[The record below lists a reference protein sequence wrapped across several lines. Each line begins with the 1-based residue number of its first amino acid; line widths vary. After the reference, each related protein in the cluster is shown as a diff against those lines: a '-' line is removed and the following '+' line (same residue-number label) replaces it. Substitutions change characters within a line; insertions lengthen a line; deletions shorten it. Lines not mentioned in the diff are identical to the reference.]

1 MKIANNI
8 MSKLRYEK
16 MQPKENNL
24 LIETIT
30 LNGHEGRLQ
39 TDWSHIW
46 DAENSLLVDDEVK
59 MLRCWSK
66 YLTELPKT
74 DQPDEKW
81 QLILDVVIAETDLA
95 AVWRRLL
102 IAGISAP
109 DFYAQ
114 RIWTLLLNPG
124 ILLSLETQELAKF
137 CLEAFAS
144 QLTDKNFSQIESLL
158 LDKAKALDCQTEN
171 ANNYLLAKIARILS
185 SIPEEKRS
193 SETQEILSKYL
204 GNENLYS
211 SRPTYQ
217 LESTRVEQLPVD
229 SFGNPEY
236 TPNEQLPVDLFG
248 NPNVFLQELEEAKNL
263 YQRASESTPLNNQA
277 QSDLFEQLKRVIET
291 PSAPP
296 SPQSLEDFD
305 RDPSVWQQL
314 FAVEGFLCLAIKT
327 DSLPIEWKDL
337 LRRLADDPDPQVRS
351 CLGQQI
357 WQFLNKWPEFVWETL
372 DRWLNELPN
381 RAGTIGV
388 LRKTLHSS
396 WYGWLRN
403 SDAARAEQFFNNLL
417 TAARFCNSAELRS
430 HCGALLTA
438 LWFFEGETWAGEALR
453 NALDSIRD
461 NADELKGAERNAV
474 HELLPRSP
482 KEPPSPVAERQ
493 RVQDFLLQLLKAANQ
508 ALLAYHA
515 EVATRVPSDG
525 ANEPAP
531 WVKKVSDFFYDVAT
545 EFDFSAEGH
554 AKQWTSAQTD
564 DKEAKIS
571 AWWQT
576 VEPILEALLAIP
588 HPGIVFKLIEGLEHF
603 IDLDLQRSLYWIRK
617 ATLASA
623 PAGLV
628 NEPLAADRTIEILSR
643 ILADHKKILLE
654 GNELQSDF
662 IQILE
667 SYLNVGWPKAVQ
679 LAVQIETIFR

>member
-8 MSKLRYEK
+8 MSKLRYKK

-39 TDWSHIW
+39 TDGSHIW

-81 QLILDVVIAETDLA
+81 QPILDVVIAENDLA

-102 IAGISAP
+102 IAAISAP

-114 RIWTLLLNPG
+114 RIWTLLLNPR
-124 ILLSLETQELAKF
+124 ILLSLETQELAQN

-144 QLTDKNFSQIESLL
+144 ELTDENFSQIESLL
-158 LDKAKALDCQTEN
+158 LNRALDCQTEN

-204 GNENLYS
+204 GNKNLY

-217 LESTRVEQLPVD
+217 LEYTRVEQLPVD

-236 TPNEQLPVDLFG
+236 TPTEQLPVDLFG
-248 NPNVFLQELEEAKNL
+248 NPNVFSQELEEAKNL
-263 YQRASESTPLNNQA
+263 YQRASESSPLNNQA
-277 QSDLFEQLKRVIET
+277 ESDIFEQLKIIIET

-296 SPQSLEDFD
+296 SPQSLENFD
-305 RDPSVWQQL
+305 RDPSVWQKPRI

-337 LRRLADDPDPQVRS
+337 LRRLADDPDPQVRCS
-351 CLGQQI
+351 LGQQI

-403 SDAARAEQFFNNLL
+403 SDAARAEQFFNKLL
-417 TAARFCNSAELRS
+417 TAARLCNSAELRS

-453 NALDSIRD
+453 NALDSITD

-482 KEPPSPVAERQ
+482 KEPPIPVEEHQ
-493 RVQDFLLQLLKAANQ
+493 RVQDFLLQLLEAANQ
-508 ALLAYHA
+508 ALRVYYA
-515 EVATRVPSDG
+515 EVTNIAPSDG

-603 IDLDLQRSLYWIRK
+603 IDLDLQRSLCWIRK

-623 PAGLV
+623 SAGLV
-628 NEPLAADRTIEILSR
+628 NERLAADRTIEILSR

>member
-1 MKIANNI
+1 
-8 MSKLRYEK
+8 

-46 DAENSLLVDDEVK
+46 DAENSLSVDDEVK

-277 QSDLFEQLKRVIET
+277 QSDIFEQLKRVIET

-305 RDPSVWQQL
+305 RDPSVWPQPSI

-388 LRKTLHSS
+388 LRKTLHPS

-403 SDAARAEQFFNNLL
+403 SDAARAEQFFNKLL
-417 TAARFCNSAELRS
+417 TAARLCNSAELRS

-438 LWFFEGETWAGEALR
+438 LWFSEGETWVNEALR
-453 NALDSIRD
+453 NALDSITD
-461 NADELKGAERNAV
+461 NADELKGAQEYAV

-482 KEPPSPVAERQ
+482 KEPPIPVEKHQ
-493 RVQDFLLQLLKAANQ
+493 RVQDFLLQLLKGANE
-508 ALLAYHA
+508 ALRVYRA
-515 EVATRVPSDG
+515 EVTNITPSDG

-588 HPGIVFKLIEGLEHF
+588 HPSIVFKLIEGLEHF

-643 ILADHKKILLE
+643 ILADHKKSLLDE
-654 GNELQSDF
+654 NVLRSDL

>member
-1 MKIANNI
+1 
-8 MSKLRYEK
+8 

-24 LIETIT
+24 LIKTIT

-66 YLTELPKT
+66 YLTDLPKT
-74 DQPDEKW
+74 GHPDEKW
-81 QLILDVVIAETDLA
+81 QLILDVVIAENDLA

-102 IAGISAP
+102 IAAISAP
-109 DFYAQ
+109 EFYAQ

-124 ILLSLETQELAKF
+124 ILLSLETKELAQN

-144 QLTDKNFSQIESLL
+144 ELTDEKFSQIESLL
-158 LDKAKALDCQTEN
+158 LNRALDCQTEN
-171 ANNYLLAKIARILS
+171 TNNYLLANIAQILS

-204 GNENLYS
+204 GNKKLY

-217 LESTRVEQLPVD
+217 LEYTRVEQLPVD

-236 TPNEQLPVDLFG
+236 TPTEQLPVDSFG
-248 NPNVFLQELEEAKNL
+248 NPNVFLRELEEAQNL
-263 YQRASESTPLNNQA
+263 YQRACESTPLNNQSE
-277 QSDLFEQLKRVIET
+277 SDIFEQLKIIIET

-296 SPQSLEDFD
+296 SPQNLEDLD
-305 RDPSVWQQL
+305 RDPPVWQKPRIL
-314 FAVEGFLCLAIKT
+314 AVERFLCLAIKT
-327 DSLPIEWKDL
+327 DPLPIEWKDL
-337 LRRLADDPDPQVRS
+337 LGRLADDPDPQVRC

-381 RAGTIGV
+381 RAGTIRV
-388 LRKTLHSS
+388 LRKTLHSC

-417 TAARFCNSAELRS
+417 KAARLCNSAELRS
-430 HCGALLTA
+430 HRGALLAA

-453 NALDSIRD
+453 NALDSITG
-461 NADELKGAERNAV
+461 NADELKGAGQNAV

-515 EVATRVPSDG
+515 EVATRVLSDG

-576 VEPILEALLAIP
+576 VEPILETLLAIP

-643 ILADHKKILLE
+643 ILAGHKKSLLDE
-654 GNELQSDF
+654 NVLRSDL

>member
-1 MKIANNI
+1 
-8 MSKLRYEK
+8 

-46 DAENSLLVDDEVK
+46 DAENSLSVDDEVK

-277 QSDLFEQLKRVIET
+277 QSDIFEQLKRVIET

-305 RDPSVWQQL
+305 RDPSVWPQPSI

-388 LRKTLHSS
+388 LRKTLHPS

-403 SDAARAEQFFNNLL
+403 SDAARAEQFFNKLL
-417 TAARFCNSAELRS
+417 TAARLCNSAELRS

-438 LWFFEGETWAGEALR
+438 LWFSEGETWVNEALR
-453 NALDSIRD
+453 NALDSITD
-461 NADELKGAERNAV
+461 NADELKGAQEYAV

-482 KEPPSPVAERQ
+482 KEPPIPVEKHQ
-493 RVQDFLLQLLKAANQ
+493 RVQDFLLQLLKGANE
-508 ALLAYHA
+508 ALRVYRA
-515 EVATRVPSDG
+515 EVTNITPSDG

-531 WVKKVSDFFYDVAT
+531 WVKKVSNFFYDVAT

-588 HPGIVFKLIEGLEHF
+588 HPSIVFKLIEGLEHF

-643 ILADHKKILLE
+643 ILADHKKSLLDE
-654 GNELQSDF
+654 NVLRSDL

>member
-1 MKIANNI
+1 
-8 MSKLRYEK
+8 

-39 TDWSHIW
+39 TDGSHIW

-81 QLILDVVIAETDLA
+81 QPILDVVIAENALA

-102 IAGISAP
+102 IAAISAP

-114 RIWTLLLNPG
+114 RIWTLLLNPE
-124 ILLSLETQELAKF
+124 ILLSLETQELAQN
-137 CLEAFAS
+137 CLEAFS
-144 QLTDKNFSQIESLL
+144 SELTDEKFSQIESLL
-158 LDKAKALDCQTEN
+158 LKRALDCQTEN

-204 GNENLYS
+204 GNKNLY

-217 LESTRVEQLPVD
+217 LEYTRVEQLPVD

-236 TPNEQLPVDLFG
+236 TPTEQLPVDLFG
-248 NPNVFLQELEEAKNL
+248 NPNVFSQELEEAKNL
-263 YQRASESTPLNNQA
+263 YQRASESSPLNNQA
-277 QSDLFEQLKRVIET
+277 ESDIFEQLKIIIET

-296 SPQSLEDFD
+296 SPQSLENFD
-305 RDPSVWQQL
+305 RDDLSVWQKPPI
-314 FAVEGFLCLAIKT
+314 FFVAVEGFLSLAIKT

-388 LRKTLHSS
+388 LRKTLHPS

-403 SDAARAEQFFNNLL
+403 SDAARAEQFFNKLL
-417 TAARFCNSAELRS
+417 TAARLCNSAELRS

-438 LWFFEGETWAGEALR
+438 LWFFEGETWASEALR
-453 NALDSIRD
+453 NALDSITD
-461 NADELKGAERNAV
+461 NADELKGAGQYAV

-482 KEPPSPVAERQ
+482 KEPPIPVEQHQ
-493 RVQDFLLQLLKAANQ
+493 RVQDFLLQLLEAANQ
-508 ALLAYHA
+508 ALQVYWA
-515 EVATRVPSDG
+515 EVTNIAPSDG

-531 WVKKVSDFFYDVAT
+531 WVKKVSNFFYDVAT

-643 ILADHKKILLE
+643 ILADHKKSLLDE
-654 GNELQSDF
+654 NVLRSDL

>member
-1 MKIANNI
+1 
-8 MSKLRYEK
+8 

-66 YLTELPKT
+66 YLTHLPRT

-81 QLILDVVIAETDLA
+81 QPILDVVIAENDLA

-102 IAGISAP
+102 IAAISAP
-109 DFYAQ
+109 DFYAE

-124 ILLSLETQELAKF
+124 ILLSLETQELAQNS
-137 CLEAFAS
+137 LEAFAS
-144 QLTDKNFSQIESLL
+144 ELTDEKFSQIESLL
-158 LDKAKALDCQTEN
+158 LNRALDCQTEN
-171 ANNYLLAKIARILS
+171 PNNYLLAIIARILS

-204 GNENLYS
+204 GNKNLY

-217 LESTRVEQLPVD
+217 LTYTPVEQLPVD
-229 SFGNPEY
+229 SLGNPEY

-248 NPNVFLQELEEAKNL
+248 NPNVFLQLEEAKNL

-305 RDPSVWQQL
+305 RDPSVWQQPPI

-337 LRRLADDPDPQVRS
+337 LRRLADDPDPQVRC

-388 LRKTLHSS
+388 LRKTLHPS

-403 SDAARAEQFFNNLL
+403 IDAARAEQFFNKLL
-417 TAARFCNSAELRS
+417 TAARLCNSAELRS

-603 IDLDLQRSLYWIRK
+603 IDLDIQRSLYWIRK

-643 ILADHKKILLE
+643 ILAGHKKSLLDE
-654 GNELQSDF
+654 NVLRSDL

>member
-1 MKIANNI
+1 MK
-8 MSKLRYEK
+8 
-16 MQPKENNL
+16 PKENNL

-30 LNGHEGRLQ
+30 LNGCEGRLQ
-39 TDWSHIW
+39 TDRSHIW
-46 DAENSLLVDDEVK
+46 DAENSLLVDDDDDNEVK
-59 MLRCWSK
+59 MLCCWSK
-66 YLTELPKT
+66 YLADLPKT

-81 QLILDVVIAETDLA
+81 QPILDVVIAENALA

-102 IAGISAP
+102 IAAISAP

-124 ILLSLETQELAKF
+124 ILLSLETQELAQN

-144 QLTDKNFSQIESLL
+144 ELTDENFSQIESLL
-158 LDKAKALDCQTEN
+158 LNRALDCQTEN
-171 ANNYLLAKIARILS
+171 PNNYLLAKIARILS

-204 GNENLYS
+204 GNKNLYN

-217 LESTRVEQLPVD
+217 LEYTRVEQLPVD
-229 SFGNPEY
+229 SFGNSEY
-236 TPNEQLPVDLFG
+236 TPTEQLPVDSFG
-248 NPNVFLQELEEAKNL
+248 NPNVFLRELEEAQKL
-263 YQRASESTPLNNQA
+263 YQGACESTPLNNQSE
-277 QSDLFEQLKRVIET
+277 SDIFEQLKIIIET

-296 SPQSLEDFD
+296 SPQNLEDFD
-305 RDPSVWQQL
+305 RDPSVWQKPRIL
-314 FAVEGFLCLAIKT
+314 AVEGFLCLAIKI

-337 LRRLADDPDPQVRS
+337 LRRLADDPDPQVRCS
-351 CLGQQI
+351 LGQQI

-417 TAARFCNSAELRS
+417 TAARLCNSAELRS

-453 NALDSIRD
+453 NALDSITD

-531 WVKKVSDFFYDVAT
+531 WVKKISDFFYDVAT

-554 AKQWTSAQTD
+554 AKEWTSAQTN
-564 DKEAKIS
+564 DKEAKIN

-628 NEPLAADRTIEILSR
+628 NEPLAADRTIKIVSR
-643 ILADHKKILLE
+643 ILADHKNSLLDE
-654 GNELQSDF
+654 NVLRSDF